1 MVAEI
6 SICGCFIL
14 QFLKSSRLTSHDTT
28 ELPYFLARDRTMD
41 LSTILTQ
48 LVTSFWA
55 NFETIG
61 HLHVTIWFDFTV
73 RIWLEIMDKILNEE
87 IWPEEFSGA
96 AYGLTV
102 VVISLVGFYCVS
114 TLAQKLLP
122 RAAEKNAWKWKNISI
137 SLVHS
142 VISGVWSCFWWEE
155 KNVYRI

>member
-1 MVAEI
+1 
-6 SICGCFIL
+6 
-14 QFLKSSRLTSHDTT
+14 
-28 ELPYFLARDRTMD
+28 
-41 LSTILTQ
+41 
-48 LVTSFWA
+48 
-55 NFETIG
+55 
-61 HLHVTIWFDFTV
+61 
-73 RIWLEIMDKILNEE
+73 MDKILNEE

-142 VISGVWSCFWWEE
+142 VISGVWSCFW
-155 KNVYRI
+155 